1 MARTDPRADGLSR
14 HQTLWLLLAA
24 TTATAPLAPQLP
36 YWLSAAALLVLG
48 WRALLWRRHRPL
60 PPRWLLI
67 LLAVAGIAGVFLTYR
82 NVFGREPGVA
92 LLVLFLALKLMESS
106 RRRDALAAMFLGYFL
121 QLALFFQSQSPPV
134 ALLTLAALVVI
145 TAALI
150 VLNHDRQPWP
160 GAVRRA
166 ALMLAQAVPFML
178 ILFVLFPRVQGP
190 LWGMP
195 LDAYAGLAGLSETMS
210 PGSISQLSLSGAIA
224 FRANFD
230 AAPPPPEKLYW
241 RGPVLTR
248 FDGRTWHPGS
258 TGYSFSLPYAVDAAA
273 IEYTVTLEPHNK
285 TWLFALELPGTVPAA
300 AVASSDYQI
309 LARTQ
314 VRTRLRYAMRSHP
327 DLRAGVG
334 EKAETLRAALQLP
347 RDANPR
353 ARALARQWRAEGG
366 DAQAL
371 ARRALRHFRQQ
382 GFVYTLS
389 PPLLGQHGIDE
400 FLFETRRGFCEHYAA
415 AFVFLMRAA
424 DVPARV
430 VTGYQGGEVNPVD
443 GYLVVRQ
450 SDAHAWAEIWTEGKG
465 WLRVDP
471 TAAIAPSRIERG
483 IASALPTEDA
493 LPLLMRVDIDWLRA
507 LRFRWDALS
516 NAWDQW
522 VLGYN
527 PERQREFLARLG
539 MDDPD
544 WRAMTATLTLASGLV
559 MLVLVGWSLRRH
571 LALDPTQ
578 RVWLRL
584 SRKLKKFGL
593 ARQDWEGPLEYAG
606 RIAQARPA
614 VAREIDEIARRYAKL
629 RYGPEPDTRRRQLK
643 ELALRIRRLRF

>member
-1 MARTDPRADGLSR
+1 
-14 HQTLWLLLAA
+14 
-24 TTATAPLAPQLP
+24 
-36 YWLSAAALLVLG
+36 
-48 WRALLWRRHRPL
+48 
-60 PPRWLLI
+60 
-67 LLAVAGIAGVFLTYR
+67 
-82 NVFGREPGVA
+82 
-92 LLVLFLALKLMESS
+92 
-106 RRRDALAAMFLGYFL
+106 
-121 QLALFFQSQSPPV
+121 
-134 ALLTLAALVVI
+134 
-145 TAALI
+145 
-150 VLNHDRQPWP
+150 
-160 GAVRRA
+160 
-166 ALMLAQAVPFML
+166 
-178 ILFVLFPRVQGP
+178 
-190 LWGMP
+190 
-195 LDAYAGLAGLSETMS
+195 
-210 PGSISQLSLSGAIA
+210 
-224 FRANFD
+224 
-230 AAPPPPEKLYW
+230 
-241 RGPVLTR
+241 
-248 FDGRTWHPGS
+248 
-258 TGYSFSLPYAVDAAA
+258 
-273 IEYTVTLEPHNK
+273 
-285 TWLFALELPGTVPAA
+285 
-300 AVASSDYQI
+300 
-309 LARTQ
+309 
-314 VRTRLRYAMRSHP
+314 
-327 DLRAGVG
+327 
-334 EKAETLRAALQLP
+334 
-347 RDANPR
+347 
-353 ARALARQWRAEGG
+353 
-366 DAQAL
+366 
-371 ARRALRHFRQQ
+371 
-382 GFVYTLS
+382 
-389 PPLLGQHGIDE
+389 
-400 FLFETRRGFCEHYAA
+400 
-415 AFVFLMRAA
+415 
-424 DVPARV
+424 V

-593 ARQDWEGPLEYAG
+593 ARQDWEGPLAYAG